1 MREQLIAELT
11 ALKAEIVDANAT
23 VFVTIQGLQS
33 AKKALQDCEDRLI
46 MGRVPGLAIDGK
58 NAEIRAAQL
67 REYTTTERQEV
78 AFAEDSLETAKT
90 TLRNRQYELQINLA
104 LVELVKGW
112 RNWIT
117 YRLLLS
123 MITRLRNSTD
133 FSPQHLPKLAHFTR
147 LWLISLALTL
157 FQITVRFINK
167 LVVMDYRSQRLH
179 A

>member
-104 LVELVKGW
+104 LVELVKGV
-112 RNWIT
+112 
-117 YRLLLS
+117 
-123 MITRLRNSTD
+123 
-133 FSPQHLPKLAHFTR
+133 A
-147 LWLISLALTL
+147 
-157 FQITVRFINK
+157 
-167 LVVMDYRSQRLH
+167 
-179 A
+179 